1 MTIEANMKKITIN
14 GKLADTTSKTIAAL
28 IEELGIPPAGV
39 AVAVNDEIVP
49 RPQHEAHI
57 LNEGDII
64 EIIRP
69 IGGG

>member
-1 MTIEANMKKITIN
+1 MTIEAKMKKIKIN
-14 GKLADTTSKTIAAL
+14 GKVTSTTAETIDALLKELA
-28 IEELGIPPAGV
+28 IPRQGL

-49 RPQHEAHI
+49 RTMHGEHT

>member
-1 MTIEANMKKITIN
+1 MKKIMIN
-14 GKLADTTSKTIAAL
+14 GKATNTTAETIHAL
-28 IEELGIPPAGV
+28 LKELSVPREGL

-49 RPQHEAHI
+49 RSNHEKYV
-57 LNEGDII
+57 LNEGDVI